1 MLFARRQYLR
11 AARLVALIISL
22 VLLEVVYPA
31 PPVHASG
38 AGPFL
43 IQTNGFGFPNPGPA
57 NNYFIQD
64 KFGRLGYF
72 SFDTSP
78 SSGPDFYYSN
88 NDGMT
93 WTRDTSGV
101 TTALLGDNDIGR
113 GLFSSDGN
121 FLIALR
127 NTAPSSIAAISRFT
141 VNRDVNNNIVSFVN
155 TGNTD
160 IVTGFVVNAGSALAL
175 NPDSSNAVIIGM
187 SSVAAPN
194 RNCFLQA
201 TISLAGYS
209 NMAGIPNMIDCQT
222 LDQNTQPILAI
233 HPTSNAVMETGVDDF
248 APGGCGNGCGANYM
262 LTIPHSGSGTN
273 TVALHVSGNTAWF
286 VYYNRVNG
294 TTPLLGT
301 IHLAT
306 VSGTGVV
313 TDVTTLDCT
322 VACGNGSNVDGGL
335 SIVTVSAGHSARF
348 VFTAKGANAGGN
360 NTKPVML
367 DTITLS
373 SGPVRTYVFYITTWS
388 SGQNDQVSAFY
399 WDGSS
404 RSSQI
409 YLENT
414 PAWLGLDNQ
423 WNMAGAIDSPLNG
436 IVYNLSNSA
445 TISACTQGPCRQLSQ
460 SAGAPDTSTQQSIP
474 RGNGVINM
482 LIKPDATNS
491 ATGTPST
498 STPAGSGWVYDTD
511 LAGKGIWS
519 GAWKFDITSS
529 ISTPNRSPTVNLW
542 VTVWSC
548 TTDHFTGCMFLFK
561 NWDNTTNIAGSASAT
576 KYTFTTNTPPFF
588 PGVHYFSI
596 EYWIH
601 ATQKSAAT
609 LTQTTNDASSDVVI
623 PYLAN
628 VVSFVGSAAN
638 SGGTTIAVTY
648 TSSGGHFIFVS
659 IIRSF
664 ACSVSSVTDTGGS
677 TYSLLKSINSGGGGG
692 NGLEIWG
699 TSGIGSIAST
709 SFSITTTNCGGF
721 NSAVAVAEYAGA
733 VSTLGQVA
741 ANSGTGLN
749 QTPSLTINLITATD
763 WLVTGMNVVNGNA
776 SCGQNSGI
784 VRASDSSPV
793 GVGCVI
799 DNTANGATSVITS
812 VNIGTSAQTPWV
824 AAGVELQVSQ

>member
-1 MLFARRQYLR
+1 MDSLEAECLTNIECTRAFTAEGVDLVYLIATRFAAQTFEKLFRAADPFKASRLSGLVQTIGFLCLMVKTFIHTKVGQQSQMLFARRQYLR

-262 LTIPHSGSGTN
+262 LTIPHSGSGTWN
-273 TVALHVSGNTAWF
+273 
-286 VYYNRVNG
+286 
-294 TTPLLGT
+294 
-301 IHLAT
+301 
-306 VSGTGVV
+306 
-313 TDVTTLDCT
+313 
-322 VACGNGSNVDGGL
+322 
-335 SIVTVSAGHSARF
+335 
-348 VFTAKGANAGGN
+348 FTA
-360 NTKPVML
+360 
-367 DTITLS
+367 
-373 SGPVRTYVFYITTWS
+373 RTFQESTGSMGTCNVF
-388 SGQNDQVSAFY
+388 VC
-399 WDGSS
+399 
-404 RSSQI
+404 
-409 YLENT
+409 
-414 PAWLGLDNQ
+414 P
-423 WNMAGAIDSPLNG
+423 
-436 IVYNLSNSA
+436 
-445 TISACTQGPCRQLSQ
+445 
-460 SAGAPDTSTQQSIP
+460 
-474 RGNGVINM
+474 
-482 LIKPDATNS
+482 
-491 ATGTPST
+491 
-498 STPAGSGWVYDTD
+498 
-511 LAGKGIWS
+511 
-519 GAWKFDITSS
+519 
-529 ISTPNRSPTVNLW
+529 
-542 VTVWSC
+542 
-548 TTDHFTGCMFLFK
+548 
-561 NWDNTTNIAGSASAT
+561 
-576 KYTFTTNTPPFF
+576 
-588 PGVHYFSI
+588 
-596 EYWIH
+596 
-601 ATQKSAAT
+601 
-609 LTQTTNDASSDVVI
+609 
-623 PYLAN
+623 
-628 VVSFVGSAAN
+628 
-638 SGGTTIAVTY
+638 
-648 TSSGGHFIFVS
+648 
-659 IIRSF
+659 
-664 ACSVSSVTDTGGS
+664 GGS
-677 TYSLLKSINSGGGGG
+677 KYRCSSCQRKH
-692 NGLEIWG
+692 
-699 TSGIGSIAST
+699 
-709 SFSITTTNCGGF
+709 C
-721 NSAVAVAEYAGA
+721 
-733 VSTLGQVA
+733 
-741 ANSGTGLN
+741 
-749 QTPSLTINLITATD
+749 
-763 WLVTGMNVVNGNA
+763 LV
-776 SCGQNSGI
+776 
-784 VRASDSSPV
+784 
-793 GVGCVI
+793 CV
-799 DNTANGATSVITS
+799 
-812 VNIGTSAQTPWV
+812 
-824 AAGVELQVSQ
+824 L